1 MSFFEAC
8 RLVPKTISIS
18 PDGFQLT
25 SVQICKDFK
34 GVEAALQAMKDVA
47 RLINK
52 RKWRLENTDK
62 IAKWQNSTENWKGED
77 LLVRSSERIYLEE
90 LNQVTQPQAKDQQR
104 MFSFFDHQFIYCKK
118 ASPLSCRGSRP

>member
-62 IAKWQNSTENWKGED
+62 IAKWQNSTENWKWPHQSALPQQCTRGSLFSTSSATLVD
-77 LLVRSSERIYLEE
+77 LLIIAILTGMR
-90 LNQVTQPQAKDQQR
+90 
-104 MFSFFDHQFIYCKK
+104 
-118 ASPLSCRGSRP
+118 